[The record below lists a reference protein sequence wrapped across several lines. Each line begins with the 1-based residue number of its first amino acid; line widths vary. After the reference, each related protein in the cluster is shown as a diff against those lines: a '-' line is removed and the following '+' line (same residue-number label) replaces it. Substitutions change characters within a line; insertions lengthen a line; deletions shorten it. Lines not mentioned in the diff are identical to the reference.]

1 MFLCLEQSSATL
13 IWRLRPPGR
22 SYCIAQLQVV
32 DAAEKS
38 DSQRLTNV
46 LQNRTL
52 SGDVSASQLQIL
64 SRTIVLQPDFE
75 RQTQCLPVDTTG
87 LFHPGLE
94 CLFHVESVSFVQ
106 TRKYHLA
113 QPMILAPDCT
123 HRQRPQELS
132 LISR

>member
-22 SYCIAQLQVV
+22 SYCIPQLQVV
-32 DAAEKS
+32 DAAGKS
-38 DSQRLTNV
+38 DSQRLTSV
-46 LQNRTL
+46 LRSRTL
-52 SGDVSASQLQIL
+52 SGVVSTSQLQIL
-64 SRTIVLQPDFE
+64 SWTIVLPPDIE
-75 RQTQCLPVDTTG
+75 RQTQCLPVDTKG
-87 LFHPGLE
+87 VFHPRLESLFHP
-94 CLFHVESVSFVQ
+94 ESGSFVR

-113 QPMILAPDCT
+113 EPMISAPDCS

>member
-1 MFLCLEQSSATL
+1 MLLCLEQSSATL
-13 IWRLRPPGR
+13 NWRHRPPGR

-32 DAAEKS
+32 DAAGRS

-46 LQNRTL
+46 LRNSTL

-64 SRTIVLQPDFE
+64 SWTIVQQPDIE
-75 RQTQCLPVDTTG
+75 RQTQCLPADTTG

-94 CLFHVESVSFVQ
+94 CLFHVESESFAQ
-106 TRKYHLA
+106 TRKCHLA
-113 QPMILAPDCT
+113 EPMISAPDCS
-123 HRQRPQELS
+123 HRQRQEELS

>member
-32 DAAEKS
+32 DAAGRS

-46 LQNRTL
+46 LRSRTS
-52 SGDVSASQLQIL
+52 SGVVSTSQLQIL
-64 SRTIVLQPDFE
+64 FLTIALQPDIE
-75 RQTQCLPVDTTG
+75 RQTQCLPVDTKG

-94 CLFHVESVSFVQ
+94 SLFHPGSVSFVQ

-113 QPMILAPDCT
+113 QPMISAPDCS
-123 HRQRPQELS
+123 HRQRPEEL
-132 LISR
+132 R

>member
-1 MFLCLEQSSATL
+1 MEQSSATL

-32 DAAEKS
+32 DAAGRS
-38 DSQRLTNV
+38 DSQTLTNV
-46 LQNRTL
+46 LRSRTL
-52 SGDVSASQLQIL
+52 SGDVSTSQLQIL
-64 SRTIVLQPDFE
+64 FLTIALQPDIE
-75 RQTQCLPVDTTG
+75 RQTQCLPVDTKG
-87 LFHPGLE
+87 LFHPRLE

-113 QPMILAPDCT
+113 ETMISAPDCS
-123 HRQRPQELS
+123 HHQRPEELS